1 MGRMKEIF
9 MREVQEK
16 YGSYENYT
24 QQLNETAAKQ
34 WVHKETP
41 CPNCMNATLLQNQ
54 HLNIVCDSC
63 GQEFIEVEGS
73 LRFK

>member
-1 MGRMKEIF
+1 MKEALMDMI
-9 MREVQEK
+9 EK
-16 YGSYENYT
+16 EYGSFENY
-24 QQLNETAAKQ
+24 QRSLNENAAKQ

-54 HLNIVCDSC
+54 DLNIVCDSC
-63 GQEFIEVEGS
+63 GQEFIEVEGA